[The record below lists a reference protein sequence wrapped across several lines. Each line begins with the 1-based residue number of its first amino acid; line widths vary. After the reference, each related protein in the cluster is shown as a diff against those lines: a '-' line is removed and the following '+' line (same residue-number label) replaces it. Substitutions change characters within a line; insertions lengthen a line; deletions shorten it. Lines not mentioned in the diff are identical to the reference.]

1 MKEEVISF
9 KVDAALAEHLKLV
22 PNRSD
27 FIRKAIL
34 QALDHECPLC
44 QGTGIL
50 SADGMNHWKSFT
62 EHHHLHQCDDCN
74 GNYLSCDALPEA
86 GHAEHNHS

>member
-34 QALDHECPLC
+34 LALDHECPLC
-44 QGTGIL
+44 QGSGIL
-50 SADGMNHWKSFT
+50 SADGMNHWRSFSA
-62 EHHHLHQCDDCN
+62 HHHLHQCDDCHD
-74 GNYLSCDALPEA
+74 NYLTCDALPQD
-86 GHAEHNHS
+86 GSLSHQHN